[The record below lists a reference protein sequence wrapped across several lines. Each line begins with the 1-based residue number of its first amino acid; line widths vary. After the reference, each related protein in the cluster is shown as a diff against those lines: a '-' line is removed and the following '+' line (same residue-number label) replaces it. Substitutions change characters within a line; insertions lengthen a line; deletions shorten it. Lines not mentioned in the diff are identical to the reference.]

1 MHWKK
6 KKQDFTIH
14 RKDHLGLSQ
23 FPSQFSIC
31 LNYLL
36 NFRSEKSQRLV
47 PVITAFAR
55 IILYICC
62 GYGSLARLHTFSFF
76 FVMSFTMNWRNNINI
91 LQSVFLFFYPYL
103 IMFPCV
109 CWWQGQKG
117 HLLWISPL
125 NFLLALVFTVSSQDI
140 QGDIKARGLP
150 PHKSPPVCW
159 SGPWLISGE
168 IHPLLSQKTL
178 DQGWRDWLMRGSI
191 YLLCQLNLSAGGYLT
206 TASSPLEGYVTV
218 IMSKYR
224 RRLFRP
230 SSQSW
235 HFCSC
240 HEPIRIWRYAVIDFI
255 LITQLVQ
262 LTSSLRSKCI
272 LHIPVL
278 SNTTPLKLQTSGKEW
293 QSQCLQCFVR
303 NNAVV

>member
-1 MHWKK
+1 MARSEGASALD
-6 KKQDFTIH
+6 QST
-14 RKDHLGLSQ
+14 Q
-23 FPSQFSIC
+23 FPASPCF
-31 LNYLL
+31 Y
-36 NFRSEKSQRLV
+36 RVK
-47 PVITAFAR
+47 P
-55 IILYICC
+55 
-62 GYGSLARLHTFSFF
+62 GYSRRHQSKR
-76 FVMSFTMNWRNNINI
+76 FT
-91 LQSVFLFFYPYL
+91 
-103 IMFPCV
+103 
-109 CWWQGQKG
+109 
-117 HLLWISPL
+117 
-125 NFLLALVFTVSSQDI
+125 
-140 QGDIKARGLP
+140 

-224 RRLFRP
+224 RRHFRP

-240 HEPIRIWRYAVIDFI
+240 HEPIRIWRYAVINFI

-262 LTSSLRSKCI
+262 LTPSLGSKCI